1 MTYLKAREH
10 LNSFINYERQN
21 SYPYQSSFRLE
32 RARRLLQSLG
42 SPQEALRATHIAGT
56 KGKGSTCIFV
66 ANVLKEAGFRVGL
79 YTSPHLVDVR
89 ERIRVLPEEEI
100 AKKDF
105 SGLIKKIK
113 PQAEKLRQTKLG
125 SLSYYE
131 ILTALAFLYFKEKRC
146 DFVVLET
153 GIGGRLD
160 ATNLVSSLVCAIT
173 PISYEH
179 TEVLGN
185 TLGEIAA
192 EKAAIIKD
200 KSQIVITA
208 PQRPS
213 VLAVIRRRAKKIG
226 AELRQVG
233 EDIQITGLK
242 VGLLGRHQIINATVA
257 VGCLRALRCLGV
269 KISPEAIKE
278 GLKNTR
284 WPGRLEIISRRPK
297 IILDAAHNQASASA
311 LKEALDKF
319 FKFRKLILVFG
330 VSQDKD
336 VKGILKELAP
346 QAARIILTKANSPR
360 AMQPEVIKS
369 FIKANG
375 RVVSSS
381 GNPQQ
386 ALKVARQSA
395 GQKDLILVCGSLYL
409 LGEVLKSERQ

>member
-1 MTYLKAREH
+1 MSYLKAREY

-21 SYPYQSSFRLE
+21 HYPYSSSFRLE
-32 RARRLLQSLG
+32 RARRLLQHLG
-42 SPQEALRATHIAGT
+42 SPQAALRAIHIAGT
-56 KGKGSTCIFV
+56 KGKGSTCAFV

-89 ERIRVLPEEEI
+89 ERIRVLPEEKI

-105 SGLIKKIK
+105 SALIERIK
-113 PQAEKLRQTKLG
+113 PQAEKLRRTRLG

-146 DFVVLET
+146 DFTVLET

-160 ATNLVSSLVCAIT
+160 ATNVVSSLVCAIM

-179 TEVLGN
+179 TRVLGN
-185 TLGEIAA
+185 TLGKIAA

-208 PQRPS
+208 PQRPAA
-213 VLAVIRRRAKKIG
+213 LRVIRRRAKEIG
-226 AELRQVG
+226 AGLLEVG
-233 EDIQITGLK
+233 EDIRITRLK
-242 VGLLGRHQIINATVA
+242 IELLGRHQIINATVA
-257 VGCLRALRCLGV
+257 IGCLRALRCFGV
-269 KISPEAIKE
+269 KISPEAIKQ

-284 WPGRLEIISRRPK
+284 WPGRLQVLSQRPK
-297 IILDAAHNQASASA
+297 VILDAAHNRASASA
-311 LKEALDKF
+311 LKDALEKL

-360 AMQPEVIKS
+360 AMQPEMIKS
-369 FIKANG
+369 FIKTNG

-386 ALKVARQSA
+386 ALKTARQSA
-395 GQKDLILVCGSLYL
+395 GPKDLILVCGSLYL

>member
-1 MTYLKAREH
+1 MTYLKAREY

-100 AKKDF
+100 PKKDF

-257 VGCLRALRCLGV
+257 VGCLRALRCFGV

-297 IILDAAHNQASASA
+297 IILDAAHNRASASA